1 MRRRTLGIA
10 AYVLMANVT
19 FTVTASA
26 CLMTGDG
33 VGHAPSAADGGGTQ
47 HQHHAAPSDF
57 GKSSTDTPTDT
68 PSHKQPVPTCCKA
81 LAPCTSIVS
90 AARVVTVP
98 DLPEQGASITALGEL
113 APESRLDAPDT
124 PPPKA

>member
-10 AYVLMANVT
+10 ALLFMANAT
-19 FTVTASA
+19 FATTATA

-33 VGHAPSAADGGGTQ
+33 AAHTPSTAATGGAH
-47 HQHHAAPSDF
+47 HQHHAASPVAE
-57 GKSSTDTPTDT
+57 KSSTDAPSNT
-68 PSHKQPVPTCCKA
+68 PSHTQPIPSCCKA
-81 LAPCTSIVS
+81 VAPCSSAVAAASIVEMAVSS
-90 AARVVTVP
+90 AYGVLIA
-98 DLPEQGASITALGEL
+98 ALGEL